1 MPVKWWG
8 QQSLSIYN
16 DRLAFGCCRA
26 GHGVLCS
33 TRRHWGHAI
42 RSRQCYSHEIKSP
55 PQHSLCQAAGTSP
68 CSASEHL
75 PAVGGW
81 LNQRIQLHHPGVF
94 FPGSWTA
101 PSITGKSPPSVSNSW
116 HITIHVCK
124 KVQHGNEPS
133 MKLCPAMDLL
143 IPARGR
149 TAGGK
154 SRMSQVR
161 SIRTPNLSDS
171 PLTKYL
177 NKEVKPQPIQEE
189 LLSHVCHQSR
199 M

>member
-1 MPVKWWG
+1 MTGWPLGAAG
-8 QQSLSIYN
+8 Q
-16 DRLAFGCCRA
+16 AMGCCA
-26 GHGVLCS
+26 APGDTGAMPSDPGNATLTKLKAHHS
-33 TRRHWGHAI
+33 TA
-42 RSRQCYSHEIKSP
+42 SARQLAP
-55 PQHSLCQAAGTSP
+55 A
-68 CSASEHL
+68 
-75 PAVGGW
+75 PAVPVSICLQWEADWIRGYSCT
-81 LNQRIQLHHPGVF
+81 IQEF
-94 FPGSWTA
+94 SSPGSWTA